1 MDIRKILEYAL
12 AREYMGKK
20 FFIENA
26 DKLQNPA
33 ASSAFKTIAFEE
45 QKHIEFISALMTTI
59 DAGITAEAHELP
71 EVGFFADR
79 ANTESID
86 QTISESM
93 VSDLPVLRMAY
104 LIERDFAEFYAMAA
118 QQAEGEARKLLEL
131 LAKWESSHESLFKRM
146 YDKLFTMYSE
156 MPWGG

>member
-1 MDIRKILEYAL
+1 MEIRRILEYAL
-12 AREYMGKK
+12 AREYMGKN

-33 ASSAFKTIAFEE
+33 ASGAFKTIAGEE
-45 QKHIEFISALMTTI
+45 QKHIEFISALMTAI
-59 DAGITAEAHELP
+59 DGGITAESHELP
-71 EVGFFADR
+71 EAGFFADR
-79 ANTESID
+79 ANSESID
-86 QTISESM
+86 QTIIESM

-118 QQAEGEARKLLEL
+118 QQADGEAKKLLEL
-131 LAKWESSHESLFKRM
+131 LAKWESTHERLFKKM
-146 YDKLFTMYSE
+146 YDRLFNMYSE